1 MNNIVGLIPAAGKG
15 TRLAPFPCPKEL
27 FPVGYQ
33 DYEVKGKIER
43 RPKVVSQ
50 YLFEEMVAAGAQRI
64 FIVIGEDKHDI
75 LRYYGDGHR
84 FGAQVCY
91 LYQEELH
98 GMPFA
103 LDLAYPWLRGETVIF
118 GMPDTIV
125 EPKDAFVQMLDHH
138 RATGADLTLGLFP
151 TEAPWK
157 LCPVETD
164 ERGRVTYLVDKP
176 PQTHLRNTWGICCWG
191 SRFTELMHQYL
202 LDTPYTGKEIVLA
215 DVFNEALRRGWNV
228 QGLHFAGG
236 HYLDIGTAE
245 ELDTALRKFHL

>member
-1 MNNIVGLIPAAGKG
+1 MSDIVGLIPAAGKG

-33 DYEVKGKIER
+33 DYEVKGNIER

-50 YLFEEMVAAGAQRI
+50 YLFEEMLAAGAERI
-64 FIVIGEDKHDI
+64 FIIVGEDKHDI

-91 LYQEELH
+91 LYQEELR

-103 LDLAYPWLRGETVIF
+103 LDLAYPWLRGETVVF

-125 EPKDAFVQMLDHH
+125 EPKDAFAQMLH
-138 RATGADLTLGLFP
+138 RHWATGADLTLGLFA

-164 ERGRVTYLVDKP
+164 DQGRVTYLVDKP
-176 PQTHLRNTWGICCWG
+176 RQTHLRNTWGICCWG
-191 SRFTELMHQYL
+191 ERFTELMHQYL
-202 LDTPYTGKEIVLA
+202 LEAPYAGKEIVLA
-215 DVFNEALRRGWNV
+215 DVFNEALRQGWNV
-228 QGLHFAGG
+228 QGLHFTDGQ
-236 HYLDIGTAE
+236 YLDIGTAE